1 MDKNTDDFLKGLERT
16 EKRMIQDA
24 EYQAKK
30 FVSSLF
36 NALLEPSPAGTP
48 VVSGFMRSNWRI
60 GLDSFDN
67 STVGTK
73 KSVTYQPQESSF
85 NALMRADLTNINTI
99 YIYNNTPYI
108 QTVNEGTA
116 KQSPVL
122 FVELS
127 LDRGLRRAKA

>member
-85 NALMRADLTNINTI
+85 NALIPFTREESGLFLAAFAGVSSMEI
-99 YIYNNTPYI
+99 
-108 QTVNEGTA
+108 
-116 KQSPVL
+116 VL
-122 FVELS
+122 EAW
-127 LDRGLRRAKA
+127 R